1 MNKISNL
8 NTYFFNKKM
17 ATIKEKLGYIPSHK
31 TDGKYVT
38 LMETSGEENES
49 WIYFIRLDGNEE
61 NIKHLQSQ
69 LEQVEWYIIDDL
81 STFDL
86 DIDHPVSAQ
95 TAKEM
100 TKVDL
105 NHTSFHRKFDGV
117 LQKIELGYT
126 RKDGNDTKI
135 CKTFDILG
143 YGQIE
148 NFIDD
153 EDLDEEDLVSDDESG
168 SRSSSSVSE
177 SESSSESGEEESK
190 VEELDENED
199 VKEKP
204 TLKKLLKKKMKK

>member
-1 MNKISNL
+1 MTS
-8 NTYFFNKKM
+8 
-17 ATIKEKLGYIPSHK
+17 IKDKLGYIPSHK

-61 NIKHLQSQ
+61 NLQHLQNQ
-69 LEQVEWYIIDDL
+69 FDQVEWYIIDDL

-117 LQKIELGYT
+117 LQKVDLGYT
-126 RKDGNDTKI
+126 KKDGNDTKI

-168 SRSSSSVSE
+168 SSVSE
-177 SESSSESGEEESK
+177 SESESESEEEISK
-190 VEELDENED
+190 VEEINDDEEI
-199 VKEKP
+199 KKIEP
-204 TLKKLLKKKMKK
+204 ALKNLLKKKMKR

>member
-1 MNKISNL
+1 MTS
-8 NTYFFNKKM
+8 
-17 ATIKEKLGYIPSHK
+17 IKDKLGYVPSHK

-49 WIYFIRLDGNEE
+49 WIFFIRLDGNEE

-81 STFDL
+81 STFDF
-86 DIDHPVSAQ
+86 DVEHPVSAQ

-117 LQKIELGYT
+117 LQKIDLGFT
-126 RKDGNDTKI
+126 KKDGNDTKI

-148 NFIDD
+148 TFIDD
-153 EDLDEEDLVSDDESG
+153 EDLDEEDLATDDGSSDA
-168 SRSSSSVSE
+168 SSY
-177 SESSSESGEEESK
+177 SSESDEVEESK
-190 VEELDENED
+190 VEEIVEEI
-199 VKEKP
+199 KKIEP
-204 TLKKLLKKKMKK
+204 ALKNLLKKKMKK

>member
-1 MNKISNL
+1 MTS
-8 NTYFFNKKM
+8 
-17 ATIKEKLGYIPSHK
+17 IKDKLGYVPSHK

-49 WIYFIRLDGNEE
+49 WIFFIRLDGNEE

-81 STFDL
+81 STFDF
-86 DIDHPVSAQ
+86 DVEHPVSAQ

-117 LQKIELGYT
+117 LQKIDLGFT
-126 RKDGNDTKI
+126 KKDGNDTKI

-148 NFIDD
+148 TFIDD
-153 EDLDEEDLVSDDESG
+153 EDLDEEDLASDDG
-168 SRSSSSVSE
+168 SSDASSY
-177 SESSSESGEEESK
+177 SSESDEVEESK
-190 VEELDENED
+190 VEEIVEEI
-199 VKEKP
+199 KKIEP
-204 TLKKLLKKKMKK
+204 ALKNLLKKKMKK

>member
-1 MNKISNL
+1 MTS
-8 NTYFFNKKM
+8 
-17 ATIKEKLGYIPSHK
+17 IKDKLGYVPSHK

-49 WIYFIRLDGNEE
+49 WISFIRLDGNEE

-81 STFDL
+81 STFDF
-86 DIDHPVSAQ
+86 DVEHPVSAQ

-117 LQKIELGYT
+117 LQKIDLGYT
-126 RKDGNDTKI
+126 KKDGNDTKI

-153 EDLDEEDLVSDDESG
+153 EDLDEEDLASDDG
-168 SRSSSSVSE
+168 SDTTSTSSY
-177 SESSSESGEEESK
+177 SSEEKSK
-190 VEELDENED
+190 VEEIIDDIED
-199 VKEKP
+199 KKP
-204 TLKKLLKKKMKK
+204 ALKKLLKEKMKRQT